1 MVQAFAA
8 SARVPVRYWREEQPG
23 LSRARNAALTL
34 AQGRVL
40 AFTDDDV
47 RPAPGWV
54 AAVDAVTRET
64 GADVLGGRIL
74 PEWEAPPPAWLSRR
88 PRLWSYLTVLDH
100 DAPAVLA
107 GAHGVPTVWGAN
119 MAARREVLAD
129 LRGFDPRRG
138 VIGTTLHGGEDL
150 DMVTRALAAGYRAV
164 YDPRVVVAHRVGPER
179 MRRRYFSRL
188 CFERAKA
195 TRSWTRLRRVG
206 FSSAR
211 RFSPIARP
219 WCGSGAGSRPPPA
232 GGPTR
237 SSSGS
242 SAARPPAPC
251 AASGSGAGARRAND
265 SGPVLDPA
273 GGRAVGFLH
282 ASCTRPAVA
291 ERGGHEAVAP
301 APTAARGHRD
311 RGPVVRSVV
320 PLAPPQG
327 RDRERT

>member
-1 MVQAFAA
+1 MPDIDVSVVVCTYNRAPSLRVTLAALDAQVVPAALRWELIVVDNGSTDDTARVVQAFAA
-8 SARVPVRYWREEQPG
+8 SARIPVRYWREQQPG
-23 LSRARNAALTL
+23 LSRARNAALPL

-64 GADVLGGRIL
+64 GADVLGGQIL

-179 MRRRYFSRL
+179 MRRRYLSRL
-188 CFERAKA
+188 CYERAEGHA
-195 TRSWTRLRRVG
+195 LVDPPPAGRLLLGAPPFAYRTALVRLG
-206 FSSAR
+206 RWLAAAAR
-211 RFSPIARP
+211 RRPDTLERWLECCKAAGTLRGLWKRGRTTRAERTPLSSPP
-219 WCGSGAGSRPPPA
+219 RPPPA
-232 GGPTR
+232 SNP
-237 SSSGS
+237 
-242 SAARPPAPC
+242 
-251 AASGSGAGARRAND
+251 
-265 SGPVLDPA
+265 
-273 GGRAVGFLH
+273 
-282 ASCTRPAVA
+282 
-291 ERGGHEAVAP
+291 
-301 APTAARGHRD
+301 
-311 RGPVVRSVV
+311 
-320 PLAPPQG
+320 
-327 RDRERT
+327 